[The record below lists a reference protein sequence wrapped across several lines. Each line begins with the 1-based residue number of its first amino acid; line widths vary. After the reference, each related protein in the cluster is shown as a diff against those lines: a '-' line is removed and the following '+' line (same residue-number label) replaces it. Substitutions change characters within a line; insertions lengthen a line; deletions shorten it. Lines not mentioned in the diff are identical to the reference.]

1 LKDLRQK
8 LLATFQVEHKE
19 HLERIRSILTDL
31 EQKAGSPARADL
43 DEAFRRAHSL
53 KGAARVV
60 DLHPVEALAHR
71 LETLFSRVREDGVQL
86 DLALLGVVHQVL
98 DSTEDWMGALFENRP
113 LPDTVGALQAI
124 ETVLGMETQA
134 QAQPPTQPPV
144 QAPAR
149 TPEQSAPA
157 LPFQKFE
164 TVRVNAE
171 NLDRL
176 LRSTDRL
183 TAEILRQE
191 SLAQQLV
198 EIGQQISEVEREWE
212 RVRKA
217 SAAPLRNLPA
227 NPGLARVARYLEFV
241 DHQVHSLA
249 GRTRTL
255 RLHQQ
260 RSSWSL
266 RQLSDELQQEVKQ
279 ARIVPAES
287 VYEGFHKMVRD
298 LAGDQGNEIEF
309 RVTGLEVQADRLV
322 LQALKD
328 PLMHLL
334 RNAVTHGIESP
345 EVRAKNGK
353 SKTGRVSLRLQ
364 TQGNRLTLAVED
376 DGQGVDLGKVAKV
389 AVQRGLIS
397 EADAAAKS
405 PRELARLIFQPGFST
420 SEVVTDLAGRGMG
433 LSVVY
438 EAVERLQGEVEIQA
452 GNQGSTSILLSVPLS
467 ISTHRLLLVSC
478 CGQTFCIPAH
488 AIERLCRLQAQ
499 DVRTVEGK
507 PVFCLDGNQIP
518 LTSLARVLE
527 IGQPDLDMEAG
538 SLPVMILHSA
548 SKRVAVAV
556 DGFLAERDALIQD
569 LGIFLPSGGK
579 INGGILTPDGSVA
592 LVLNPAGII
601 EALQKSNGTQAFAV
615 AKPASK
621 ERTFTILV
629 ADDSITTRTLERS
642 ILEAHGYHVRV
653 AVDGLEAL
661 ERLRAEPAD
670 LVIADVQMPR
680 MDGFTLLAEIKK
692 DPRLAQTPVII
703 VSSLERRQEQ
713 EQGLALG
720 ADAYIVKRKFDQQEL
735 LDVIRQIL

>member
-1 LKDLRQK
+1 MKDLRQK

-19 HLERIRSILTDL
+19 HLERIRSILTEL

-60 DLHPVEALAHR
+60 DLHPVETLAHR

-98 DSTEDWMGALFENRP
+98 DSTEDWMGALVENRP
-113 LPDTVGALQAI
+113 LPDTVRALQAI
-124 ETVLGMETQA
+124 EAVLGMETEA
-134 QAQPPTQPPV
+134 PT
-144 QAPAR
+144 R
-149 TPEQSAPA
+149 TPEPAAPT

-212 RVRKA
+212 RVRRA
-217 SAAPLRNLPA
+217 SAAPLRSLPT
-227 NPGLARVARYLEFV
+227 NPGFARLARYLEFV

-249 GRTRTL
+249 GRTRTV
-255 RLHQQ
+255 RLHHQ

-266 RQLSDELQQEVKQ
+266 RQLCDELQQEVKQ

-298 LAGDQGNEIEF
+298 LARDQGKEIEF

-345 EVRAKNGK
+345 EQRASNGK
-353 SKTGRVSLRLQ
+353 SRTGRVSLRLEA
-364 TQGNRLTLAVED
+364 QGNRLTLAVED

-389 AVQRGLIS
+389 AVQRGLLNDA
-397 EADAAAKS
+397 EAAAYS
-405 PRELARLIFQPGFST
+405 PRELARLVFQPGFST

-452 GNQGSTSILLSVPLS
+452 GTQGSTCIFLSVPLS

-488 AIERLCRLQAQ
+488 AIERLCRLRPQ
-499 DVRTVEGK
+499 DVQTVEGK
-507 PVFCLDGNQIP
+507 PALCLEGNQIP

-527 IGQPDLDMEAG
+527 LGQPELEMGGEAV
-538 SLPVMILHSA
+538 PVMVLHSA

-556 DGFLAERDALIQD
+556 DAFLSERDALIKD

-601 EALQKSNGTQAFAV
+601 EALQKSNGAPAFAM

-642 ILEAHGYHVRV
+642 ILEAHGYRVRV
-653 AVDGLEAL
+653 AVDGVEAL
-661 ERLRAEPAD
+661 ERLRDEPAD
-670 LVIADVQMPR
+670 LVIADIQMPR

-692 DPRLAQTPVII
+692 DPRLAKTPVII

>member
-1 LKDLRQK
+1 LIDLRQK

-60 DLHPVEALAHR
+60 DLHPVETLAHR

-98 DSTEDWMGALFENRP
+98 DSTEDWMGALVENRP
-113 LPDTVGALQAI
+113 LPNTVGALQAI
-124 ETVLGMETQA
+124 ETVLGMETEAPA
-134 QAQPPTQPPV
+134 QAPTHAPP
-144 QAPAR
+144 R
-149 TPEQSAPA
+149 TPEQAASA

-217 SAAPLRNLPA
+217 SPGALRSLPA

-241 DHQVHSLA
+241 DHQVHSLV

-266 RQLSDELQQEVKQ
+266 RQLCDELQQEVKQ

-287 VYEGFHKMVRD
+287 LYEGFHKMVRD
-298 LAGDQGNEIEF
+298 LARDQGKEIEF

-345 EVRAKNGK
+345 EVRARNGK

-376 DGQGVDLGKVAKV
+376 DGQGVDLGKIAKV
-389 AVQRGLIS
+389 ATQRGMLN
-397 EADAAAKS
+397 EAEAAALS
-405 PRELARLIFQPGFST
+405 PRELGRLIFQPGFST

-438 EAVERLQGEVEIQA
+438 EAVERLQGEVEIQPA
-452 GNQGSTSILLSVPLS
+452 NQGSTSILLSVPLS

-478 CGQTFCIPAH
+478 WGQTFCIPAH
-488 AIERLCRLQAQ
+488 AIERLCRLRPQ
-499 DVRTVEGK
+499 DVQTVEGK

-527 IGQPDLDMEAG
+527 LGQPELDMGAE
-538 SLPVMILHSA
+538 LPVMILHSA